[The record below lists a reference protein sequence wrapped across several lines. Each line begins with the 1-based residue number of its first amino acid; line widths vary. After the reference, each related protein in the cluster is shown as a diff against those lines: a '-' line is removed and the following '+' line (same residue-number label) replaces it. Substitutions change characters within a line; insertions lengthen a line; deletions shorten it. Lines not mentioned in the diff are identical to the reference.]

1 MTPKLLCE
9 ALIEEAKLS
18 GVQVKTAEIVG
29 MEISGKD
36 VTALKVKV
44 INFLST
50 LIFKLLVEHEKKWLI
65 RMLGWSFLYGLE
77 PSFN

>member
-50 LIFKLLVEHEKKWLI
+50 LVFKLLVEHEKKMADPYA
-65 RMLGWSFLYGLE
+65 RLE
-77 PSFN
+77 LPVWFRTKF

>member
-50 LIFKLLVEHEKKWLI
+50 LVFH
-65 RMLGWSFLYGLE
+65 
-77 PSFN
+77 